1 MALKYIVNNN
11 DGNSPIQTI
20 SGDLYAN
27 SFYGDGSNL
36 TGIPNGGFSGNTSA
50 NCISNIWVENLYGCA
65 GVVNVFT
72 DLNVSDGLFANYL
85 NANTVT
91 ASFVG
96 DGSQLFNLPPTP
108 FSGNTS
114 GDCIADIWVQNLNGC
129 DGTINVVSSM
139 QVGGTVSATTFFNGV
154 KRYVALLIQSGTTD
168 PIATVLE
175 NSLGGTPVWTRTSD
189 GAYRCTLNGAF
200 TSDKTICQIQL
211 GTGSNYLMTFFCSL
225 SNDYCELQTVD
236 AQTNTPVDFSN
247 FPNNDTSVII
257 QVYP

>member
-1 MALKYIVNNN
+1 MGIRYIIDNN
-11 DGNSPIQTI
+11 DSNLPLQTI
-20 SGDLYAN
+20 YGGLSATTIYGDGSNLTGISGNTFSGNTSGDCINEIWVQNINGCNGTINAMSDVYVVGSVSATT
-27 SFYGDGSNL
+27 FYGDGSNL
-36 TGIPNGGFSGNTSA
+36 TGISGGA
-50 NCISNIWVENLYGCA
+50 
-65 GVVNVFT
+65 
-72 DLNVSDGLFANYL
+72 
-85 NANTVT
+85 
-91 ASFVG
+91 
-96 DGSQLFNLPPTP
+96 

-175 NSLGGTPVWTRTSD
+175 NSLGGTPVWTRSSD
-189 GAYRCTLNGAF
+189 GAYHCTLNGAF

-225 SNDYCELQTVD
+225 NNDYCELQTVD
-236 AQTNTPVDFSN
+236 AQTNTPVDFGN